1 MITGLLRFWVG
12 RFLLVAMVVAPALSL
27 VEYVEPG
34 SAAGGAG
41 PLVWGI
47 AAGFVAASVSTY
59 WMWKRTCP
67 VPRRRGGAGA

>member
-1 MITGLLRFWVG
+1 MITGLLRFWAG
-12 RFLLVAMVVAPALSL
+12 RFLLVATLVALALSL
-27 VEYVEPG
+27 VEYAKSG
-34 SAAGGAG
+34 SPVGGAG
-41 PLVWGI
+41 SLVWGI